1 MAAPPDITV
10 RRARTSDVSAIRA
23 IVEDYA
29 ADRILLAKDLVTL
42 YEDVPDF
49 RVAVDDDG
57 TVVGCGAIHVMWEDL
72 AEVRTLAVVEAL
84 RGCGIGAVILDE
96 LLRTATDLGVQ
107 RVVCLTFE
115 VDFFARHGFTVATD
129 VDVAPDVF
137 IQMVRS
143 PDEGI
148 AEFLDLE
155 RVRPN
160 TLGNTRMVRLLAQG
174 RVDSSRPGIGGHHS

>member
-1 MAAPPDITV
+1 MSTTGPASAVGEFTV
-10 RRARTSDVSAIRA
+10 RRARTSDVRAIRA
-23 IVEDYA
+23 IVEAYA
-29 ADRILLAKDLVTL
+29 ADRILLAKDLVTF

-49 RVAVDDDG
+49 RVAVDREG
-57 TVVGCGAIHVMWEDL
+57 TVIGCGAVHVMWEDL
-72 AEVRTLAVVEAL
+72 AEVRTLAVVERM
-84 RGCGIGAVILDE
+84 RGRGIGAQLLDE
-96 LLRTATDLGVQ
+96 LVRTAAELGVQ

-115 VDFFARHGFTVATD
+115 VDFFSRHGFTPATD
-129 VDVAPDVF
+129 VDVTPDVF

-160 TLGNTRMVRLLAQG
+160 TLGNTRMVRIL
-174 RVDSSRPGIGGHHS
+174 R